1 MLSVLYLFPTC
12 ATTAPLSNP
21 RHKAM
26 VLPPPLRWSTFAVNG
41 NTRRR
46 AREGRRTIYD
56 GIGREGGFQMW
67 LTAAMKMRFQRR
79 LKLLGTQRGMEVVR
93 WFVVIWRFPFAK
105 DFKRVRVWLDLK
117 KKKIDLDLN
126 LDLFLESNIMNLDLF
141 LESYVFFFLSI
152 SQI

>member
-1 MLSVLYLFPTC
+1 
-12 ATTAPLSNP
+12 
-21 RHKAM
+21 
-26 VLPPPLRWSTFAVNG
+26 
-41 NTRRR
+41 
-46 AREGRRTIYD
+46 
-56 GIGREGGFQMW
+56 MW